1 MPQLA
6 QDMRALEGTDRFIYI
21 THTWLL
27 SFFYNCTWY
36 SSFVIYLLSTRVVSS
51 YQSPYPGPCSDTNS
65 TTCMALSLNH
75 SYAPPLL
82 CPTPE
87 EMDNLTAAIKRGDI
101 SWHGEPFNFEVENM
115 APELF
120 EAGLAQVW

>member
-1 MPQLA
+1 
-6 QDMRALEGTDRFIYI
+6 
-21 THTWLL
+21 
-27 SFFYNCTWY
+27 
-36 SSFVIYLLSTRVVSS
+36 
-51 YQSPYPGPCSDTNS
+51 
-65 TTCMALSLNH
+65 MALSLNH

-82 CPTPE
+82 CPTPG

-120 EAGLAQVW
+120 EAGLAQVCLSCSPPVSLSLTCPLNCA

>member
-1 MPQLA
+1 LAAVLLLQLYVFLSHLVIFSHFVA
-6 QDMRALEGTDRFIYI
+6 GFLDSIIILI
-21 THTWLL
+21 TACHCL
-27 SFFYNCTWY
+27 S
-36 SSFVIYLLSTRVVSS
+36 
-51 YQSPYPGPCSDTNS
+51 GPCSDTNS

-75 SYAPPLL
+75 SYALPLL

-120 EAGLAQVW
+120 EAGLSQVHHSLTRPE